1 VVSVLTA
8 VNVRGVRHATLG
20 VNLFTVAKL
29 LPLGL
34 LIVLGLPA
42 VSREVLATQAVPEM
56 RWTEAILLLMFAYG
70 GFEAPLIP
78 AGEAKDPRRDTAFAL
93 IAALAVIATVYMLV
107 QFVVV
112 GLVPHAAGANAPIA
126 DAFRALLGSPGA
138 TLASL
143 AAMTSIFGYA
153 LGSVLQAPR
162 VLYSM
167 AERGELPAAF
177 AAVHSAWR
185 TPHVAVLAYALV
197 ALGLAL
203 YGDFRWNATL
213 SAIVRLLTYGMTC
226 AALLVLRSRRPG
238 EAPGFRLPAAGVVAP
253 AAVGFCLWLL
263 VTRTWSQAWVLAAI
277 VGLGALLFAVAPR
290 LTSARPAAE

>member
-1 VVSVLTA
+1 
-8 VNVRGVRHATLG
+8 
-20 VNLFTVAKL
+20 
-29 LPLGL
+29 
-34 LIVLGLPA
+34 
-42 VSREVLATQAVPEM
+42 
-56 RWTEAILLLMFAYG
+56 
-70 GFEAPLIP
+70 
-78 AGEAKDPRRDTAFAL
+78 
-93 IAALAVIATVYMLV
+93 
-107 QFVVV
+107 
-112 GLVPHAAGANAPIA
+112 
-126 DAFRALLGSPGA
+126 
-138 TLASL
+138 
-143 AAMTSIFGYA
+143 MTSIFGYA

-185 TPHVAVLAYALV
+185 TPYVAVLAYALV

-226 AALLVLRSRRPG
+226 AALLVLRSRRPE

-263 VTRTWSQAWVLAAI
+263 ATRTWSQAWVLAAI